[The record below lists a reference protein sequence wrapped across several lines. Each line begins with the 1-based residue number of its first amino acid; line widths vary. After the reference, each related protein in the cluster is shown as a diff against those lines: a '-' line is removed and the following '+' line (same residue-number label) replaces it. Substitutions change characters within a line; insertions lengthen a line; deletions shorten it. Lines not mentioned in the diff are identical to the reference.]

1 MVIRAFAIPGHW
13 LKFRSFDWGS
23 ARPFSVGWWAVASE
37 DTEAQTSS
45 SKRIIIPKKALVRY
59 REWYG
64 VETDAQTGKIKPNVG
79 LRLTAEKIA
88 AGILERELL
97 SDPGEKPRYEEMTYG
112 VADPSAFTSDGGPSI
127 MERMNTAGAQGW
139 RKADNRRVGK
149 KGHFGGWDQ
158 MRARMD
164 GEGGS
169 PMIYSVVTNVNSH
182 RTIPLLQHD
191 EKKPEDL
198 DTNQEDHAADD
209 WRYACMSRPYAKP
222 LPPSAKAID
231 SPMTF
236 NDLVVAK
243 KPDDERI

>member
-112 VADPSAFTSDGGPSI
+112 VADPSACTSDGGPSI
-127 MERMNTAGAQGW
+127 IR
-139 RKADNRRVGK
+139 
-149 KGHFGGWDQ
+149 
-158 MRARMD
+158 
-164 GEGGS
+164 
-169 PMIYSVVTNVNSH
+169 
-182 RTIPLLQHD
+182 
-191 EKKPEDL
+191 
-198 DTNQEDHAADD
+198 
-209 WRYACMSRPYAKP
+209 
-222 LPPSAKAID
+222 SA
-231 SPMTF
+231 
-236 NDLVVAK
+236 
-243 KPDDERI
+243 